1 MFTVAGQCAQYY
13 LYFVPLN
20 PLNNFS
26 IISILK
32 WGNKLKMVQ
41 YSTLGGTEGKGDDNY
56 VYFIGLLQNLN
67 EVIFL
72 TQLKQCLAHN
82 T

>member
-1 MFTVAGQCAQYY
+1 
-13 LYFVPLN
+13 
-20 PLNNFS
+20 
-26 IISILK
+26 
-32 WGNKLKMVQ
+32 MVQ
-41 YSTLGGTEGKGDDNY
+41 YSTLGGTEDKEDDNY
-56 VYFIGLLQNLN
+56 VYFIGLLQKLN